1 MIVIIDYG
9 IGNLKNVYNAL
20 KHLNIPSKVS
30 NEISEIKGANKL
42 ILPGV
47 GAFNKAM
54 YNLNNRGLTDVIKD
68 KVNSGTPIL
77 GICLGMQMLFQKGY
91 ENGECNG
98 LSFIDGNVKLLEPKE
113 KVKIPHIGWNRLEY
127 NGQNDLIKG
136 LDENSFV
143 YYVHSYAATNMN
155 DKNLIG
161 FSNYGGIK
169 VPSIVCKDN
178 VYGTQFHPEKSGEVG
193 LKILKNF
200 GEVIKWL

>member
-9 IGNLKNVYNAL
+9 MGNLKNVYNAL
-20 KHLNIPSKVS
+20 KYLNIQSKIS
-30 NEISEIKGANKL
+30 NEIKDIKVADKL

-54 YNLNNRGLTDVIKD
+54 DNLNNLGLSNVIKE
-68 KVNSGTPIL
+68 KVNSGTPLL
-77 GICLGMQMLFQKGY
+77 GICLGMQMIFKKGY
-91 ENGECNG
+91 ENGICEG
-98 LSFIDGNVKLLEPKE
+98 LGFIDGEVKLLEPRE
-113 KVKIPHIGWNRLEY
+113 KVKIPHIGWNKLEY
-127 NGQNDLIKG
+127 NKKNNLING

-143 YYVHSYAATNMN
+143 YYVHSYAVTNIK
-155 DKNLIG
+155 DENLIG

-169 VPSIVCKDN
+169 VPSMVFNGN

-200 GEVIKWL
+200 GGE

>member
-9 IGNLKNVYNAL
+9 MGNLKNVYNAL
-20 KHLNIPSKVS
+20 KYLNIQSKIS
-30 NEISEIKGANKL
+30 NEIKDIKVADKL

-54 YNLNNRGLTDVIKD
+54 DNLNNLGLSNVIKE
-68 KVNSGTPIL
+68 KVNSGTPLL
-77 GICLGMQMLFQKGY
+77 GICLGMQMIFKKGY
-91 ENGECNG
+91 ENGICEG
-98 LSFIDGNVKLLEPKE
+98 LGFIDGEVKILEPKE
-113 KVKIPHIGWNRLEY
+113 KVKIPHIGWNKLEY
-127 NGQNDLIKG
+127 NKKNNLING

-143 YYVHSYAATNMN
+143 YYVHSYAVTNIK
-155 DKNLIG
+155 DENLIG

-169 VPSIVCKDN
+169 VPSMVFNGN

-200 GEVIKWL
+200 GGE

>member
-9 IGNLKNVYNAL
+9 MGNLKNVYNAL

-30 NEISEIKGANKL
+30 NEISEIKGADKL

-68 KVNSGTPIL
+68 KVNGGTPIL

-127 NGQNDLIKG
+127 NSQNDLIKG

-193 LKILKNF
+193 LRILKNF

>member
-9 IGNLKNVYNAL
+9 MGNLKNVYNAL

-127 NGQNDLIKG
+127 NSQNDLIKG

-143 YYVHSYAATNMN
+143 YYVHSYAATDMN

-200 GEVIKWL
+200 GEVIK

>member
-1 MIVIIDYG
+1 MVVIIDYG
-9 IGNLKNVYNAL
+9 MGNLKNVYNAL

-30 NEISEIKGANKL
+30 NEISEIKGADKL

-127 NGQNDLIKG
+127 NSQNDLIKG

-143 YYVHSYAATNMN
+143 YYVHSYAATDMN

-200 GEVIKWL
+200 GEVIK